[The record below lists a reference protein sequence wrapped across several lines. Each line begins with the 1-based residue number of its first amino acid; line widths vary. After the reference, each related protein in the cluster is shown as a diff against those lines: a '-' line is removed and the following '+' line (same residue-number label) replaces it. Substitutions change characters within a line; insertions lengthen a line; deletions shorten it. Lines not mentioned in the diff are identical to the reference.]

1 MPRARRAAV
10 IRVLVADDHPVVR
23 QGLCA
28 MLEAEPDLEVVADVG
43 DGAAAVAATLEL
55 DPDVVLM
62 DVQMPGQSGIEAV
75 REITSRHPATRV
87 LMLTTFGHENY
98 VVPSFKAGAAGY
110 LLKDVSRAELTDSI
124 RRVAAGESLLERPE
138 PGSDTG
144 PMSRRELEVLG
155 CMAREMTNR
164 QIAEQL
170 FLSEHTV
177 KTHVSH
183 ILAKLGAQDR
193 AGAVLR
199 AWRQGLL
206 PPGLGLDVVPA
217 KGDVSKSD

>member
-1 MPRARRAAV
+1 M

-28 MLEAEPDLEVVADVG
+28 MLEAEADLEVVADVA

-55 DPDVVLM
+55 RPDVVLM
-62 DVQMPGQSGIEAV
+62 DVQMPVQDGIDAL
-75 REITSRHPATRV
+75 REIMNRCPGSRV
-87 LMLTTFGHENY
+87 VMLTTFGHENY
-98 VVPSFKAGAAGY
+98 VVPSFRAGAAGY
-110 LLKDVSRAELTDSI
+110 LLKDVSRAELTQVI
-124 RRVAAGESLLERPE
+124 RRVAAGESLLDRPE
-138 PGSDTG
+138 AGAEAATVSQ
-144 PMSRRELEVLG
+144 RELEVLS

-164 QIAEQL
+164 EIAQRL

-183 ILAKLGAQDR
+183 ILSKLGASDR

-199 AWRQGLL
+199 AWRRGLL
-206 PPGLGLDVVPA
+206 PRDLELEPPA
-217 KGDVSKSD
+217 NQTDGG